1 MNSLIESY
9 GLTKTYKS
17 GKLENPVLQDINL
30 EIRRS
35 EIISI
40 MGPSGCGKTTLLNL
54 LGGLDRPT
62 SGSIFLNGR
71 SLTEM
76 SDSELTRFRLRNIG
90 IVFQFFNLIPTL
102 TAVENVRLPLLV
114 SGHGHIEERARPLKL
129 LDQVGLLDKANRMPY
144 ELSGGEQQRVA
155 VARAL
160 ANEPTIVLADEPTGN
175 LDSKTSAELI
185 DLINI
190 INKENGQTF
199 VIVTHDTEVA
209 EVADRIIYMKD
220 GRIVDNKRIE
230 EPHCAIETFAE
241 HDRLKIQRV
250 LDDLDELYISNIISR
265 GIYERLRAEY
275 INRLIEIELNIT
287 QIV

>member
-1 MNSLIESY
+1 
-9 GLTKTYKS
+9 
-17 GKLENPVLQDINL
+17 
-30 EIRRS
+30 
-35 EIISI
+35 
-40 MGPSGCGKTTLLNL
+40 
-54 LGGLDRPT
+54 LDHPT
-62 SGSIFLNGR
+62 SGSIFINGR

-114 SGHGHIEERARPLKL
+114 SGHDHIEARERPLQL
-129 LDQVGLLDKANRMPY
+129 LDQVGLLDKANSMPY

-185 DLINI
+185 ELINI

-209 EVADRIIYMKD
+209 ESADRIIYMKD
-220 GRIVDNKRIE
+220 GRIASE
-230 EPHCAIETFAE
+230 EPSKSQEIANHYGAKREKE
-241 HDRLKIQRV
+241 KIIHSLDE
-250 LDDLDELYISNIISR
+250 LDDLHVSNLIDRQLY
-265 GIYERLRAEY
+265 EKLRSQY
-275 INRLIEIELNIT
+275 LIQLIEIEICT
-287 QIV
+287 T

>member
-1 MNSLIESY
+1 MNNAIEAH

-30 EIRRS
+30 EILRG

-71 SLTEM
+71 RLTEM
-76 SDSELTRFRLRNIG
+76 NDSELTRFRLRNTG

-114 SGHGHIEERARPLKL
+114 SGHGHIEARERPLKL
-129 LDQVGLLDKANRMPY
+129 LDEVGLLDKANRMPY

-185 DLINI
+185 DLFNTIND
-190 INKENGQTF
+190 ESGQTF
-199 VIVTHDTEVA
+199 IIVTHDHKVA
-209 EVADRIIYMKD
+209 ESADRVIHMRD
-220 GRIVDNKRIE
+220 GRIVDQ
-230 EPHCAIETFAE
+230 EP
-241 HDRLKIQRV
+241 RKIQKLATNCDTRREIER
-250 LDDLDELYISNIISR
+250 LRHLLDELDNLYIHNLTNR
-265 GIYERLRAEY
+265 ELYENLRSHY
-275 INRLIEIELNIT
+275 LKQLIEVETCAYTI
-287 QIV
+287 